1 MRRQTSAIYIIVA
14 VVLILVFGLLGR
26 AALPLRW
33 LLVMGVL
40 VGLLVALGRE
50 VTGSEN
56 EVRLRSGR
64 TETRFSPG
72 RIDGVLIDPRHK
84 ISLSRL
90 QLILWTVI
98 VLSAWATLALH
109 RTIPVLQGRLAA
121 TGAPLVESIAG
132 VLAGGQEAGEEQAV
146 RAAAIVEQL
155 TGVAPDAAGQTEAAA
170 YDALDIEIPQ
180 EVLLALGISLAS
192 LAGSGVIKANQAT
205 NEDGRAQEIVAA
217 RQERAAR
224 EVAAIGSE
232 LEVLQVQQ
240 TGVLETMSD
249 IGLETMDADPQA
261 MQRELD
267 AAQVRYDRLA
277 AEMEAAKLA
286 ATRAN
291 ERIARLE
298 ETRAEA
304 VGDLHTRASSAEARW
319 SDMLRGDTIANF
331 EFIDLGKLQ
340 MFIFTIILVFAYAS
354 LIWSIMSMPMASQV
368 LQLVPSLSLPGFSDS
383 LVVTMALSHGGY
395 LATKATV

>member
-132 VLAGGQEAGEEQAV
+132 ILAGGQEAGEEQAV

-155 TGVAPDAAGQTEAAA
+155 TGVAPDAAGQTEPAA

-224 EVAAIGSE
+224 EVAAGQHAFQEPARVGGLGEGVERGE
-232 LEVLQVQQ
+232 LGIAGDGDLGGVGESAHIREPLFRCVIP
-240 TGVLETMSD
+240 TGASRL
-249 IGLETMDADPQA
+249 
-261 MQRELD
+261 
-267 AAQVRYDRLA
+267 RLA
-277 AEMEAAKLA
+277 KW
-286 ATRAN
+286 RD
-291 ERIARLE
+291 RDAR
-298 ETRAEA
+298 R
-304 VGDLHTRASSAEARW
+304 HRASARRDPSAAHGAKRAV
-319 SDMLRGDTIANF
+319 LR
-331 EFIDLGKLQ
+331 
-340 MFIFTIILVFAYAS
+340 S
-354 LIWSIMSMPMASQV
+354 
-368 LQLVPSLSLPGFSDS
+368 
-383 LVVTMALSHGGY
+383 GGR
-395 LATKATV
+395 